1 MKKFRVVVTET
12 QSYEVYVE
20 ADNKDEAE
28 EIALEEYGSIGDI
41 FSTFSD
47 VELVQEMQ
55 MKQVL

>member
-47 VELVQEMQ
+47 VELVQECR
-55 MKQVL
+55 

>member
-20 ADNKDEAE
+20 ADNKDKAE

-47 VELVQEMQ
+47 VELVQE
-55 MKQVL
+55 V